1 VSLLFVAQTGALS
14 PVMGVPLLLFAFIST
29 VVGGLGSLKGA
40 VIGGFVIGMISSV
53 LQAYL
58 PADLR
63 DFKDGFVFSAVIV
76 ILVFRPAGLFP
87 TSALTERV

>member
-1 VSLLFVAQTGALS
+1 VAQTGALS